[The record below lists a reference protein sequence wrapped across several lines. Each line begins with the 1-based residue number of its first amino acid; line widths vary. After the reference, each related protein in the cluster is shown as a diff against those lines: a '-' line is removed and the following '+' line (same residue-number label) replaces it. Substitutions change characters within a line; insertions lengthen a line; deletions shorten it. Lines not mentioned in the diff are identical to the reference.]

1 MAETKNQYIKRNSSS
16 NYVKAGATALSI
28 GAITYGGGKISD
40 KLYDNKIIKHENLV
54 NKHATSVEKGA
65 YSASKFQN
73 IVVDPNKKFAE
84 QKINNFNEKGKFQ
97 INSQKASNTNV
108 APENKKVFNLE
119 KRGFDPRNTSKESRV
134 NQVKFM
140 NNKHNKLNSFIKP
153 MIDNTNKFN
162 DQIKSNR
169 LKATPTPKNFRQ
181 ALHNVTNPNPPDAE
195 IKDFKVP
202 KNPKASNQNLTKV
215 QRFMGKAVK
224 YGSRLALGSV
234 ASIPMAMFSTTSVAD
249 ATIKGNQG
257 EYKRNKK

>member
-1 MAETKNQYIKRNSSS
+1 MAETKNQYIKRNSYS
-16 NYVKAGATALSI
+16 NNVKATATALSI
-28 GAITYGGGKISD
+28 GAITYAGGKISD
-40 KLYDNKIIKHENLV
+40 KLYDNKIIKHTNKV

-119 KRGFDPRNTSKESRV
+119 KRGFDPRNASKQSRV

-140 NNKHNKLNSFIKP
+140 NNKHKKLNSLIKP

-162 DQIKSNR
+162 DQISNNR
-169 LKATPTPKNFRQ
+169 LK
-181 ALHNVTNPNPPDAE
+181 HNKSNA
-195 IKDFKVP
+195 IKDLRDFKVP
-202 KNPKASNQNLTKV
+202 KNPKVSNQNLNKI

-224 YGSRLALGSV
+224 YGSRLSLGSV